1 MSFED
6 ILGLV
11 DEQNLEFS
19 VRQVHL
25 LLRKLEEVG
34 DRIAVD
40 DRAETEVLVEQ
51 TRRAFDTHPDRIAQI
66 RELRHPV

>member
-25 LLRKLEEVG
+25 LLGEFEEVS
-34 DRIAVD
+34 DRVAVD
-40 DRAETEVLVEQ
+40 DRAEAEVLIEQ
-51 TRRAFDTHPDRIAQI
+51 TR
-66 RELRHPV
+66 